1 MIKPDNWSELPM
13 YKKITYSLPFVTADQ
28 AKYADKIEV
37 KELVKGKIETAKI
50 VRILDGPEDV
60 TSKDLNI
67 DWIIKSSHA
76 CGQNIFALN
85 DVEEIKKTLKLYNR
99 TFSALGVDEP
109 HYKFIKPRFF
119 VEERI
124 DDYQLGKYAQAI
136 TFQLY
141 CIHGIPYTFSL
152 LNTKQHR
159 AKHYFVESG
168 SIREMYPGKD
178 PMYNFEIPNDSI
190 IQEMLKLAG
199 DLSQPFEFVRMD
211 FYLSC
216 DQKIYLSEFTLTPN
230 AGRRYFSDEIELYL
244 GKLWT

>member
-1 MIKPDNWSELPM
+1 MLKPENWSDLPM
-13 YKKITYSLPFVTADQ
+13 YKKITYSLPFVTPEQ
-28 AKYADKIEV
+28 AKYVDKIEV

-76 CGQNIFALN
+76 CGQNIFVLY
-85 DVEEIKKTLKLYNR
+85 DIEKIKEKLRLYNR
-99 TFSALGVDEP
+99 TFRIVGPEEP

-119 VEERI
+119 IEERI
-124 DDYQLGKYAQAI
+124 DDYQLGKYAPAI

-141 CIHGIPYTFSL
+141 CIHGVPYTFSL
-152 LNTKQHR
+152 LNTKGYR
-159 AKHYFVESG
+159 VKHFFVENV

-178 PMYNFEIPNDSI
+178 PMYNFEIPSDQI
-190 IQEMLKLAG
+190 IQKMLKLAG

-216 DQKIYLSEFTLTPN
+216 DQKIYLSEFTFTPN
-230 AGRRYFSDEIELYL
+230 AGRRYFSDEIEMYL

>member
-1 MIKPDNWSELPM
+1 M
-13 YKKITYSLPFVTADQ
+13 YKKITYSLPFVTPEQ
-28 AKYADKIEV
+28 AKYVDKIEV

-76 CGQNIFALN
+76 CGQNIFVLY
-85 DVEEIKKTLKLYNR
+85 DIEKIKEKLRLYNR
-99 TFSALGVDEP
+99 TFRIVGPEEP

-119 VEERI
+119 IEERI
-124 DDYQLGKYAQAI
+124 DDYQLGKYAPAI

-141 CIHGIPYTFSL
+141 CIHGVPYTFSL
-152 LNTKQHR
+152 LNTKGYR
-159 AKHYFVESG
+159 VKHFFVENV

-178 PMYNFEIPNDSI
+178 PMYNFEIPSDQI
-190 IQEMLKLAG
+190 IQKMLKLAG

-216 DQKIYLSEFTLTPN
+216 DQKIYLSEFTFTPN
-230 AGRRYFSDEIELYL
+230 AGRRYFSDEIEMYL